1 MTVVVRWSSIP
12 EALAMAR
19 TDTDMAELIGR
30 RIREARLAAGLT
42 MEGLAEH
49 LSVEP
54 VTVSRWEIGQRTP
67 GNVTLLAKIAQVCGV
82 EPGVLLAEGPPPRPA
97 VDDSTAEILALVGQ
111 LGQARRETA
120 IRVLRALVD
129 EG

>member
-1 MTVVVRWSSIP
+1 MTLTVVVRWSSIP

-49 LSVEP
+49 LSVDHNFSISFFFESLCP
-54 VTVSRWEIGQRTP
+54 DVFNSEIR
-67 GNVTLLAKIAQVCGV
+67 NN
-82 EPGVLLAEGPPPRPA
+82 
-97 VDDSTAEILALVGQ
+97 EI
-111 LGQARRETA
+111 
-120 IRVLRALVD
+120 I
-129 EG
+129 